1 MLRMNVFPLAIPL
14 AALLICSNLC
24 GSSLAASFLR
34 FVLDVS
40 TDLSPLGARNLGL
53 GLVVF
58 THGSGF
64 PLTDA
69 TSHELW
75 AVGFAGIDALN
86 EDVEH
91 THVSPVVIHFELAPL
106 EPREQSRADVPASLK
121 REPVGV
127 CDTIPMM

>member
-1 MLRMNVFPLAIPL
+1 MVRINVFPVAIPL

-40 TDLSPLGARNLGL
+40 TDLSPLLARNLGL

-64 PLTDA
+64 PLTDT

-75 AVGFAGIDALN
+75 TVGFADVSAL
-86 EDVEH
+86 H
-91 THVSPVVIHFELAPL
+91 QQLSHPPLSPPL
-106 EPREQSRADVPASLK
+106 
-121 REPVGV
+121 
-127 CDTIPMM
+127 IPPKQPP